1 MKKLFLLLT
10 LSLFIL
16 SCGAGEMIKLGTQA
30 KALDVK
36 SWATGEPVTVA
47 EYKDKKIVVIFFWG
61 IDNESLMA
69 FQPLAELCK
78 KVDASKVAWIGVAIG
93 DEKKIKEFKLTRM
106 LPFPVAVD
114 KGGCAKA
121 YLPEKIKYPACAI
134 IAKDGRLAWRGSVRN
149 MPVVLKTLMAGKFNL
164 DEVARKEDFNIKL
177 GKAMKEKKTAEALLL
192 VEAEQKRK
200 FSPEM
205 VSLHLQLLLEAK
217 DTNGATAMLDKV
229 ISAHPQYI
237 GPHLL
242 RQMLHRSYFKNEAKA
257 TAYANDTIE
266 KLKSHPAVLS
276 DFVQNEIKLPP
287 GQGDPDL
294 IYRAAVALKK
304 AVTKLKGREKA
315 VPLLIYAQAMNICG
329 FNDRAAAAAAEA
341 EKEFEKPQEKQSV
354 EQIRKHFSKLDE
366 VNKRYSSDK

>member
-1 MKKLFLLLT
+1 MKKLLAFLLCLCILAVPAFAEDSRQISAVDVLKAFLAEDYT
-10 LSLFIL
+10 AVHNMLSPAVQSAITPGQLGQAWQSQLSL
-16 SCGAGEMIKLGTQA
+16 LGTY
-30 KALDVK
+30 V
-36 SWATGEPVTVA
+36 S
-47 EYKDKKIVVIFFWG
+47 
-61 IDNESLMA
+61 
-69 FQPLAELCK
+69 
-78 KVDASKVAWIGVAIG
+78 
-93 DEKKIKEFKLTRM
+93 
-106 LPFPVAVD
+106 
-114 KGGCAKA
+114 
-121 YLPEKIKYPACAI
+121 
-134 IAKDGRLAWRGSVRN
+134 IAGMEA
-149 MPVVLKTLMAGKFNL
+149 AG
-164 DEVARKEDFNIKL
+164 
-177 GKAMKEKKTAEALLL
+177 TAEALLL